1 MVSCVATSLV
11 CEMSMLTV
19 FSPEPFP
26 SLLVS
31 LALIVAEIPTFI
43 VIAQQNDQLYSQLG
57 VERYQIVIASLVVMT
72 SIVNQSGE
80 SQKMRYSRVAVH
92 ITCILTCPTNFQLR
106 TNPFQ

>member
-26 SLLVS
+26 SLLAS
-31 LALIVAEIPTFI
+31 LALIAAEIPTFI
-43 VIAQQNDQLYSQLG
+43 VIASFDYSQLG

-80 SQKMRYSRVAVH
+80 SQKMRYSRAAVH
-92 ITCILTCPTNFQLR
+92 ITCILTCPTIFS
-106 TNPFQ
+106 